1 MIEIDGKKITFT
13 QGDRFDVVF
22 SLCGYVLKPEDRVI
36 FTVEPSARSSA
47 RQASMRTRDRF
58 WKATKRYIEIPQC

>member
-36 FTVEPSARSSA
+36 FTVKKYGARGSS
-47 RQASMRTRDRF
+47 
-58 WKATKRYIEIPQC
+58 